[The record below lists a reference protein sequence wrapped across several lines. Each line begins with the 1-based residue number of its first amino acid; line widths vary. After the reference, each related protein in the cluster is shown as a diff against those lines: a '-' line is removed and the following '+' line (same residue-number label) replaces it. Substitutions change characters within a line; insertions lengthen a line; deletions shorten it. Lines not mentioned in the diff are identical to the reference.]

1 MNGSVLRLGPLD
13 ELRVSVGSQP
23 LATVVSLL
31 ADALGQVAQGVP
43 EPWRA
48 AARRACPP
56 AAARALRPACE
67 SGRLWLPD
75 SLSPLPLDSDE
86 VPVQLERIAALA
98 PALLAADLT
107 RRFPSR
113 MPAVWQRVLDRPG
126 PFVRGYVEAAG
137 RIWASFAPM
146 WRRARHLLELEAE
159 RVGIASVTGTLEAV
173 LTRLGP
179 RIGYTA
185 EGLVLPGVLPG
196 APPGAAPGGPR
207 PVDGAR
213 PLDGA
218 RPEQRLLMVP
228 LLSGTGAC
236 AIGLEGGGP
245 AWIGYPVPGL
255 RELTTPGRPADSRGA
270 AAPLEAVLGA
280 VRARVLR
287 HAHQRP
293 TMGEISALLCCAPG
307 AVTHHCKQLEAAGLV
322 RRRRQGQQVR
332 LLLTRRGES
341 LLGVLTS

>member
-1 MNGSVLRLGPLD
+1 MNGSVLKLGPLD

-31 ADALGQVAQGVP
+31 ADALGTVAQGVP

-75 SLSPLPLDSDE
+75 SLSPQPLDTDE

-98 PALLAADLT
+98 PARLAADLM

-137 RIWASFAPM
+137 RIWASFTPM
-146 WRRARHLLELEAE
+146 WRRTRHLLEVEAE

-185 EGLVLPGVLPG
+185 EGLLLPGG
-196 APPGAAPGGPR
+196 H
-207 PVDGAR
+207 R
-213 PLDGA
+213 PLAGG

-228 LLSGTGAC
+228 LLSGADAC
-236 AIGLEGGGP
+236 AVGMEGGGP

-255 RELTTPGRPADSRGA
+255 RELTTLGKPADGRG
-270 AAPLEAVLGA
+270 AAPLETVLGA

-287 HAHQRP
+287 HAHHRP
-293 TMGEISALLCCAPG
+293 TMGEISALLGCAPG

-341 LLGVLTS
+341 LLGVLAS